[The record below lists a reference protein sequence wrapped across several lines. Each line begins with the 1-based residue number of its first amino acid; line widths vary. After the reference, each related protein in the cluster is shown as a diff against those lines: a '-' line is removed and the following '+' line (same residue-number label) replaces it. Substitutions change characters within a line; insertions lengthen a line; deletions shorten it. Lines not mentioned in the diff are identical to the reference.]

1 MDTQTKKA
9 IHHLAWLLSDGR
21 GPQHNFDLGA
31 TMYRVEAAE
40 FLARNGMGKSD
51 GIWQFIP
58 SDELRVIMEDSFME
72 ED

>member
-1 MDTQTKKA
+1 MDIKTKKA

-58 SDELRVIMEDSFME
+58 SDELRVIMEDSFLE

>member
-1 MDTQTKKA
+1 MDIKTKKA

-31 TMYRVEAAE
+31 TMCRVEAAE

-58 SDELRVIMEDSFME
+58 SDELRVIMEDSFLE